1 MNKNYRTLIQKG
13 LIKPVSIFKRNI
25 SQVDTSDNS
34 GCGRG
39 RGGRGRGR
47 GRTNNI
53 SAFQSTVR
61 KILSKPI
68 VGKHDKSIRIEE
80 LNSGTHMGMDSHA
93 DTTCVNKH
101 AYIESIIEGLTVGA
115 IPLDSSIG
123 KMSNLP
129 IINAIYAYNDPD
141 LIHTIL
147 L

>member
-1 MNKNYRTLIQKG
+1 M
-13 LIKPVSIFKRNI
+13 V
-25 SQVDTSDNS
+25 DNS
-34 GCGRG
+34 TPIIPYGEVPWRG
-39 RGGRGRGR
+39 KMEE
-47 GRTNNI
+47 TNEWHI
-53 SAFQSTVR
+53 SIPIYSQ
-61 KILSKPI
+61 KISKTI

-101 AYIESIIEGLTVGA
+101 AYIESIIEGLTVSA